1 LRRNHVAART
11 CVGCRGRHP
20 KPELVRFVVS
30 DRGLTVGNGDGR
42 GTYICRSPDCL
53 EKALRRRRIR
63 GLTGDGAG
71 EGALAA
77 LRDAVE
83 GEKGGRGG
91 DDSRRVSRG
100 ASGGGAIG

>member
-1 LRRNHVAART
+1 M
-11 CVGCRGRHP
+11 GCRDRRP
-20 KPELVRFVVS
+20 KPELVRFVLS
-30 DRGLTVGNGDGR
+30 GGGLTVGNVDGR
-42 GTYICRSPDCL
+42 GTYICRSPGCL
-53 EKALRRRRIR
+53 EKALRRRSIR

-77 LRDAVE
+77 LRDAVT

-100 ASGGGAIG
+100 ASGGGVIG